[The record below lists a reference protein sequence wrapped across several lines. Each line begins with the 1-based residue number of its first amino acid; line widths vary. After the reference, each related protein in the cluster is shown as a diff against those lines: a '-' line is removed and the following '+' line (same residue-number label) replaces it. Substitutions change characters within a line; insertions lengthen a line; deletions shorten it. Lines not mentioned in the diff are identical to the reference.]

1 MKILAALVIALTPAL
16 ALAQTVPQA
25 EQFDVATLKPQYP
38 HRLFAMDSYGDTGVN
53 IVNGNDLSIEGNLPA
68 RGPPS
73 AVFAL
78 DPAGRYFYRVCES
91 IWTKGNRGTRQDMIS
106 SVYDSRTLSLVNEIS
121 VPGRLLVDAL
131 THNCDVSAN
140 GKYAYVYNMQPASS
154 VIVVNLEQRKV
165 VSTVELPGCALAFP
179 WGDNGFS
186 SLCGDG
192 TVATVPLSEGG
203 KNGMLKPSTVTHSAR
218 FFDPDSDPIFSESLV
233 DRSNGHA
240 FFISYSGQIYPAQLG
255 EHPSI
260 DKPWSLQVAAG
271 MPQAGT
277 GAQDLAWR
285 PGGLNVL
292 VWHKAKN
299 RLYALMHPGTHWTQK
314 KPGTEVWVLDAAA
327 HTLIR
332 RIQLPQP
339 TISIAISQDDEP
351 LLYALTS
358 NNQVSG
364 PARRDLHASTPRPG
378 SRKARAGYPQV
389 AASPRVP
396 GF

>member
-1 MKILAALVIALTPAL
+1 MKILAALVIALLPPAL
-16 ALAQTVPQA
+16 VLAQSVPQA
-25 EQFDVATLKPQYP
+25 EQLDVATLKPQYP
-38 HRLFAMDSYGDTGVN
+38 HRLFAGGFPYGATGVN
-53 IVNGNDLSIEGNLPA
+53 IVNGDDLSIEGNLPA
-68 RGPPS
+68 TDE

-78 DPAGRYFYRVCES
+78 DPAGRYFYVCES

-106 SVYDSRTLSLVNEIS
+106 VYDSRTLKLDTEIAL
-121 VPGRLLVDAL
+121 PGRLLVDAL
-131 THNCDVSAN
+131 AHNCDVSAS

-165 VSTVELPGCALAFP
+165 VSTVEMPGCALAFP
-179 WGDNGFS
+179 WGENGFS

-192 TVATVPLSEGG
+192 TVATVALPAPGKGG
-203 KNGMLKPSTVTHSAR
+203 MIKAGDVTHSAR
-218 FFDPDSDPIFSESLV
+218 FFDPDNDPIFSESLV
-233 DRSNGHA
+233 DRSSGKA
-240 FFISYSGQIYPAQLG
+240 FFISYTGQIYSAQLG

-260 DKPWSLQVAAG
+260 DSPWSLQVAAG

-299 RLYALMHPGTHWTQK
+299 RLYALMHAGPHWTQK
-314 KPGTEVWVLDAAA
+314 KPGTEVWVLDAASHA
-327 HTLIR
+327 LIR

-339 TISIAISQDDEP
+339 TISIAISQDDQP
-351 LLYALTS
+351 LLYLLTS
-358 NNQVSG
+358 NDQSAG
-364 PARRDLHASTPRPG
+364 MPG
-378 SRKARAGYPQV
+378 DIYTIDPETGQQKSKSSFPGGRV
-389 AASPRVP
+389 AWVP

>member
-16 ALAQTVPQA
+16 ALAQQSVPQA
-25 EQFDVATLKPQYP
+25 EQFDVATLKAQYP
-38 HRLFAMDSYGDTGVN
+38 HRLFAMDSYGESGIN
-53 IVNGNDLSIEGNLPA
+53 IVNGDDLSVEGNLPA
-68 RGPPS
+68 TAES
-73 AVFAL
+73 VFAL
-78 DPAGRYFYRVCES
+78 DPAGRYFYVCES
-91 IWTKGNRGTRQDMIS
+91 IWTKGNRGTRQDMV
-106 SVYDSRTLSLVNEIS
+106 SVYDSRTLKLVNEIS

-131 THNCDVSAN
+131 THNCDVSAT

-192 TVATVPLSEGG
+192 TIATVPLSEGG
-203 KNGMLKPSTVTHSAR
+203 KNGMLKPSTVTHGAK
-218 FFDPDSDPIFSESLV
+218 FFDPDTDPIYSESLV
-233 DRSNGHA
+233 DRTSGKA

-299 RLYALMHPGTHWTQK
+299 RLYALMHAGAHWTQK
-314 KPGTEVWVLDAAA
+314 KPGTEVWVLDAGS
-327 HTLIR
+327 HELIR
-332 RIQLPQP
+332 RIQLPAP

-358 NNQVSG
+358 TNQAAGV
-364 PARRDLHASTPRPG
+364 PG
-378 SRKARAGYPQV
+378 DIYTIDPETGQQKGKSAYPGGRV
-389 AASPRVP
+389 AWVP